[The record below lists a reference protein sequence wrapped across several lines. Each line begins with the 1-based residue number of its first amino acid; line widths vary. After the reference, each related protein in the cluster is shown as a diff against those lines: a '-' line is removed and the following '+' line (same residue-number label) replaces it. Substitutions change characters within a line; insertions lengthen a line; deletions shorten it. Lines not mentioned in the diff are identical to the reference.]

1 MQDSALFDDVAKQAL
16 GRYEFDGDEAKLF
29 PFRRTTPVLCAIPSP
44 GRRTPCCASVA
55 RATTRARSLRARW
68 RGCGRSTTTRPSWWP
83 IPCLRETAATSKA
96 SSDPMG
102 QPISTLNTHTR
113 YLHEG
118 IVNYAEHLVALLPP
132 EVDRVM
138 FECSGSEAN
147 DLAVRV
153 ARTATGGTGVIVTSE
168 AYHGNTALIT
178 GLSPSIGTD
187 QPMLPDMRMIP
198 TPDTW
203 RLGTNDIGAWMAAR
217 VAEQIADMR
226 RHGFK
231 FAALLVDSRA
241 SISSKTPWKR
251 AFCSKNALID
261 AAKRHPCLGDVRGAG
276 FFIGVDVVKPGT
288 KEPDYE
294 HAVDSIEAMREH
306 HVLTSLCGP
315 AGNILKIRP
324 PLVFSPNDVDRRA
337 TRRWP
342 QEDAQASVC
351 VHPCHRRHLHVFTCG
366 EDGEGGG
373 SARQMRPL
381 PGHGGRLPRAARA
394 LAPLRR
400 YRGSRCCLMR
410 LIQPQPRAPNGD
422 KRGHG
427 SRKPAGPVTPARAS
441 FEKETDHALRND
453 SRTHHLH
460 PTVRPVCLGR
470 IQGVLSG
477 RIHKRQQ
484 DLREYRE
491 PKQAMHPMGHSDLY
505 LICRLHR
512 FGSCVPRPALGV
524 GPEGALGKRV
534 PRR

>member
-1 MQDSALFDDVAKQAL
+1 M
-16 GRYEFDGDEAKLF
+16 
-29 PFRRTTPVLCAIPSP
+29 
-44 GRRTPCCASVA
+44 
-55 RATTRARSLRARW
+55 
-68 RGCGRSTTTRPSWWP
+68 
-83 IPCLRETAATSKA
+83 
-96 SSDPMG
+96 
-102 QPISTLNTHTR
+102 
-113 YLHEG
+113 
-118 IVNYAEHLVALLPP
+118 NYAEHLVALLPP

-153 ARTATGGTGVIVTSE
+153 ARAATGGTGVIVTSE

-198 TPDTW
+198 TPDT
-203 RLGTNDIGAWMAAR
+203 RHLGTNDIGAWMAAR

-294 HAVDSIEAMREH
+294 HAVDFIEAMREH

-337 TRRWP
+337 TRR
-342 QEDAQASVC
+342 
-351 VHPCHRRHLHVFTCG
+351 
-366 EDGEGGG
+366 
-373 SARQMRPL
+373 
-381 PGHGGRLPRAARA
+381 
-394 LAPLRR
+394 
-400 YRGSRCCLMR
+400 
-410 LIQPQPRAPNGD
+410 
-422 KRGHG
+422 
-427 SRKPAGPVTPARAS
+427 
-441 FEKETDHALRND
+441 
-453 SRTHHLH
+453 
-460 PTVRPVCLGR
+460 
-470 IQGVLSG
+470 
-477 RIHKRQQ
+477 
-484 DLREYRE
+484 
-491 PKQAMHPMGHSDLY
+491 
-505 LICRLHR
+505 
-512 FGSCVPRPALGV
+512 
-524 GPEGALGKRV
+524 
-534 PRR
+534 